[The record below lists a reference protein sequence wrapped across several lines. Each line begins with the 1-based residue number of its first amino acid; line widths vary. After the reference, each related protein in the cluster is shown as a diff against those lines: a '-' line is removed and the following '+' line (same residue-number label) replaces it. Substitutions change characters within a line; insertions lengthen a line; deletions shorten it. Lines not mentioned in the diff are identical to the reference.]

1 MNHIMKIYKTLL
13 LTGVFLSSFASIF
26 SQEEI
31 YEQGASC
38 PIVTNR
44 YSLQNSSTPIT
55 GYPTSGYHTANDIV
69 VMFFWASWCGPC
81 RIMEPEMREIA
92 DELNHKR
99 INYVYINVDKY
110 PTTAKEYSITS
121 IPNTL
126 IFRQG
131 ELINDIKGKYDKE
144 KMKSTILYS
153 LI

>member
-69 VMFFWASWCGPC
+69 VMFFWASWCGPYKHTQYTHFQT
-81 RIMEPEMREIA
+81 RGI
-92 DELNHKR
+92 DKR
-99 INYVYINVDKY
+99 HQ
-110 PTTAKEYSITS
+110 
-121 IPNTL
+121 
-126 IFRQG
+126 R
-131 ELINDIKGKYDKE
+131 
-144 KMKSTILYS
+144 
-153 LI
+153 